1 MAFGVAGVGVGA
13 GLVDAEGLSMGRQM
27 WNQEESSQTLRRG
40 NEEAQS
46 FWD

>member
-1 MAFGVAGVGVGA
+1 MALGVAGVGVGA